1 MAVSASALWVNFDVH
16 KTVTMT
22 MNDLPGA
29 VLSPVD
35 RRRSQPHFLR
45 LTTDL
50 PSEPLNLDGE
60 TECIVR
66 AGGEVL
72 RAPGFVVKRL
82 GCCGQEL
89 AHVVNTDLVTAD
101 PSHEGNVVGMR
112 PQFKVRPR
120 VTAGVLPEGV
130 MAPLDELTELG
141 SVCIRSTCCRLH
153 NFSFS
158 CTNTAPAH
166 RSGQRPT
173 RPPASGG
180 CSPTAPTPTSA
191 TPDTTAPRWMNASRR
206 TGIPAARPMTRSRP
220 SSGPSLCTATR
231 RHPSLGRPASS
242 ESHKPARGDS
252 RRSGWSVS
260 VGIPANHELSSPAAV
275 SLPGLGGDH
284 GELSYRRR
292 RRL

>member
-1 MAVSASALWVNFDVH
+1 VAVSASALWVNFDVY

-60 TECIVR
+60 TERIVR

-82 GCCGQEL
+82 GCCGQEF
-89 AHVVNTDLVTAD
+89 AHVVDTDLVTAD
-101 PSHEGNVVGMR
+101 PSHEGNVVRMR

-166 RSGQRPT
+166 RSGQRPA
-173 RPPASGG
+173 RPPARARRLPAHGAD
-180 CSPTAPTPTSA
+180 PNLRDPRHHPTPLDECQPQNQYPGSPAHDEVEAILWPLTLNGDTQTSQPPGSNPRTQTHPPGA
-191 TPDTTAPRWMNASRR
+191 ITPDP
-206 TGIPAARPMTRSRP
+206 
-220 SSGPSLCTATR
+220 
-231 RHPSLGRPASS
+231 
-242 ESHKPARGDS
+242 
-252 RRSGWSVS
+252 V
-260 VGIPANHELSSPAAV
+260 
-275 SLPGLGGDH
+275 
-284 GELSYRRR
+284 
-292 RRL
+292 